1 MGIDALR
8 KGLSNLYLNQI
19 QTEVPELIRKIRDQL
34 AVKNAELQ
42 KVKEHSSSSQRSYLR
57 SIANEYKSR
66 ADECSSDESIKRSN
80 TDDEH
85 LTVQLENCTQ
95 TLSDDLMSKGASRAF
110 HSATDWGDFSSAIAA
125 GSRCAGDLADES
137 NIYTWINER
146 YQTTTGDK
154 IPGCIPQSFIIELF
168 NEQMS
173 PWESVTENF
182 IAAVSQAF
190 RKAVSECLQLLHNK
204 DKVLQDK
211 CEQLA
216 LKALEAKMDE
226 LRQECLTRSKFQPS
240 QLLQN
245 EVDKRVFDKEV
256 REVRLKRLKSVVA
269 WMTSPSGLS
278 ETEKLEEY
286 LNCDQHIVFQVHDIL
301 KALYNIA
308 VRDYTSWIKMSFL
321 GLNFIKET
329 MDVCNNEFFDSLS
342 NEEIRAIFKPDL
354 ETEKPMLD
362 LKNAIGKHER
372 LLGDVEAL
380 MKDHKSASLK
390 ELHI

>member
-1 MGIDALR
+1 
-8 KGLSNLYLNQI
+8 
-19 QTEVPELIRKIRDQL
+19 
-34 AVKNAELQ
+34 
-42 KVKEHSSSSQRSYLR
+42 
-57 SIANEYKSR
+57 
-66 ADECSSDESIKRSN
+66 
-80 TDDEH
+80 
-85 LTVQLENCTQ
+85 
-95 TLSDDLMSKGASRAF
+95 
-110 HSATDWGDFSSAIAA
+110 
-125 GSRCAGDLADES
+125 
-137 NIYTWINER
+137 
-146 YQTTTGDK
+146 
-154 IPGCIPQSFIIELF
+154 
-168 NEQMS
+168 
-173 PWESVTENF
+173 
-182 IAAVSQAF
+182 
-190 RKAVSECLQLLHNK
+190 
-204 DKVLQDK
+204 
-211 CEQLA
+211 
-216 LKALEAKMDE
+216 MDE
-226 LRQECLTRSKFQPS
+226 LWQECLTRSKFQPS

-256 REVRLKRLKSVVA
+256 REARLKRLKSVVA

-329 MDVCNNEFFDSLS
+329 MDVCNNEFFDFLS
-342 NEEIRAIFKPDL
+342 NEEIRAIFIPDL

-372 LLGDVEAL
+372 LLGDMEAL